1 MLVRLAGSARKFSLA
16 HVAENEL
23 GGFDLVQLKTIAY
36 LSGALACT
44 LTGAGISTLILFDAR
59 TSKSIKESEART
71 SASIKEL
78 EARTSASINEVKESI
93 KESEAR
99 TSASIKEVKESIKE
113 VKESIK
119 ESEARTAASIKE
131 VKELIK
137 ESLGA
142 RGKGVESSSK
152 RSGWWSG

>member
-44 LTGAGISTLILFDAR
+44 LTGAGISTLILFDSR
-59 TSKSIKESEART
+59 TSK
-71 SASIKEL
+71 
-78 EARTSASINEVKESI
+78 
-93 KESEAR
+93 
-99 TSASIKEVKESIKE
+99 
-113 VKESIK
+113 SIK